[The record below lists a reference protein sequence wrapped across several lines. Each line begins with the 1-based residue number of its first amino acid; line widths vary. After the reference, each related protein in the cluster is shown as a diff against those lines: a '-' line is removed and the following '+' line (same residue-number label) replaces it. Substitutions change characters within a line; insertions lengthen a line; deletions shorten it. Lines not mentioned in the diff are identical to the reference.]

1 MKLSITL
8 KQSDINKIK
17 RDAGRRQA
25 REMMNSSSVKH
36 TVRKNKKKYTRK
48 NKHNNIKN

>member
-8 KQSDINKIK
+8 KQTDIDKIK

-25 REMMNSSSVKH
+25 KEMIDSSCTRH
-36 TVRKNKKKYTRK
+36 TVVRNKKKYTRK
-48 NKHNNIKN
+48 NKHKSRY

>member
-17 RDAGRRQA
+17 RDSGRKQSK
-25 REMMNSSSVKH
+25 EMIDSSCTKH
-36 TVRKNKKKYTRK
+36 TIVRNKKKYTRK
-48 NKHNNIKN
+48 NKHKSKY

>member
-1 MKLSITL
+1 MKLSIKL
-8 KQSDINKIK
+8 KLSDINKIK

-25 REMMNSSSVKH
+25 REMMNDSSVKH

-48 NKHNNIKN
+48 YKHKKL